1 MLAQSHTPCL
11 SPNTDLQLAFV
22 FIMHLNVIEYL
33 LKLATQLLDD
43 IQADDVISAF
53 LLSVFL
59 GGGFFCQLRQQC
71 CNMKKEKQ
79 WHKRRLV
86 MGLHKDVGLVLMIQT
101 SGSKQRSKQTAA
113 QARISPNREK

>member
-59 GGGFFCQLRQQC
+59 GGGFF
-71 CNMKKEKQ
+71 
-79 WHKRRLV
+79 V
-86 MGLHKDVGLVLMIQT
+86 
-101 SGSKQRSKQTAA
+101 S
-113 QARISPNREK
+113 